1 MFSLRLLNPA
11 QKPIQ
16 GLKKIDAEM
25 AAYIWAK
32 YQNEVA
38 SFAIGNE
45 PDWHSY
51 HISDPAI
58 YERVPP
64 VPGSAYP
71 SYLADWRG
79 FAGTVMSMAPKARFS
94 GPETGAYSR
103 LTYTPDSATG
113 VSWTEKFAGD
123 ERDSGRIAQ
132 ITQHL
137 YVGGAPGATTPDQ
150 AISNMLSPEWVN
162 GIAPGS
168 QPSGTV
174 YTPYPWLYASNLAHV
189 ARAACPTGSPNRTT
203 TSAAFTER
211 AMCSPRRCGR
221 LTTCIG
227 GQHGGQPELTS
238 TTSSGSTRTRS
249 CPQRPAAMRSTR
261 KGTASKRS
269 PWDPLGTSS
278 PLRSLMLTA
287 STYGLL
293 HRQIRHGLRHDHQ
306 QDPRRRRRG
315 RPRDDR
321 TTRPRAAGSRGHGS
335 HQRGSG

>member
-1 MFSLRLLNPA
+1 MLPAGSEGIDNLFAFAVEAGTKVTFSLRLLNPA

-51 HISDPAI
+51 HTSDPAI

-79 FAGTVMSMAPKARFS
+79 FADAVMSMAPKARFS

-113 VSWTEKFAGD
+113 VSWTEQFAGD

-137 YVGGAPGATTPDQ
+137 YVGGAPGRQRPIRRS
-150 AISNMLSPEWVN
+150 AICCP
-162 GIAPGS
+162 
-168 QPSGTV
+168 PSG
-174 YTPYPWLYASNLAHV
+174 
-189 ARAACPTGSPNRTT
+189 
-203 TSAAFTER
+203 
-211 AMCSPRRCGR
+211 
-221 LTTCIG
+221 
-227 GQHGGQPELTS
+227 
-238 TTSSGSTRTRS
+238 
-249 CPQRPAAMRSTR
+249 
-261 KGTASKRS
+261 
-269 PWDPLGTSS
+269 
-278 PLRSLMLTA
+278 
-287 STYGLL
+287 
-293 HRQIRHGLRHDHQ
+293 
-306 QDPRRRRRG
+306 
-315 RPRDDR
+315 
-321 TTRPRAAGSRGHGS
+321 
-335 HQRGSG
+335 